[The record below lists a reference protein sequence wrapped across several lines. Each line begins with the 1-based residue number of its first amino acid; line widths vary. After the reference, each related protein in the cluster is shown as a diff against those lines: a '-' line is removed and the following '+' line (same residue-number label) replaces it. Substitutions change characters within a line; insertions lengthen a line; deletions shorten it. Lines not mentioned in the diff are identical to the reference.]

1 MLCALGLSLLLLQAL
16 HLLEKMALDH
26 LHLSWISSFVLALD
40 RLIVLIEKSIDLGRR
55 LAELVYLALGKRLL
69 WLAKRHLISKLELL
83 HLAQLCKL
91 RNVVFVKKSVAS

>member
-1 MLCALGLSLLLLQAL
+1 
-16 HLLEKMALDH
+16 MALDH

-40 RLIVLIEKSIDLGRR
+40 RLIVLIKKSIDLGRR
-55 LAELVYLALGKRLL
+55 LAELVYLALGKGLL